1 MILEKEEKERSVLR
15 VEEQSNREIDIIDL
29 FFYYLDKAPH
39 SISDE
44 GLHALISYKNRKE
57 YRQAECF
64 QRNKYQESL
73 NPQQKERG
81 DVKPQQT
88 EERAQI
94 EDLVYRKEAFTC
106 LHFYPHPLTGLIG

>member
-1 MILEKEEKERSVLR
+1 ML
-15 VEEQSNREIDIIDL
+15 N
-29 FFYYLDKAPH
+29 A
-39 SISDE
+39 
-44 GLHALISYKNRKE
+44 
-57 YRQAECF
+57 
-64 QRNKYQESL
+64 L

-106 LHFYPHPLTGLIG
+106 LHFDPHPLTGLIG